1 MSNRGW
7 PQIRWGT
14 LVMADMSVVVEV
26 VVAITA
32 LLNIDTVEA
41 DISILI
47 PLPYPVDCIDR
58 KSVV

>member
-1 MSNRGW
+1 
-7 PQIRWGT
+7 
-14 LVMADMSVVVEV
+14 MADMSVVVEV

-47 PLPYPVDCIDR
+47 PLPYPVDCIP
-58 KSVV
+58 S